1 MSSSSSKKKS
11 KKYFIKK
18 SLTKGK
24 LYLEVNQRGFLCSCN
39 NRAKDCIK
47 ESYNLL
53 NEYADKLYPSEDP
66 QQSEENKIVDD
77 DIEDSLIKEIANL
90 KNEKI
95 HERRFQVIDS
105 GANNLLFIRTT
116 LTNPGELVDTIIKD
130 IWNSGIQKTKFLLR
144 LIPIEVTCKA
154 NMNDIGTAFDQ
165 LGERHFKEK
174 SLTFSIA
181 FNHRNNNV
189 ISRDDAIKLI
199 ADRVFA
205 LRPDHKVDLKNP
217 QVTIILEV
225 IKAFAFLS
233 VIPDYFKYKKYN
245 LLSICNQEETINNA
259 D

>member
-1 MSSSSSKKKS
+1 MSSSSSSKKKA
-11 KKYFIKK
+11 KKYFTKK
-18 SLTKGK
+18 SFTKGK

-53 NEYADKLYPSEDP
+53 NEYADKLYLNEDS
-66 QQSEENKIVDD
+66 QHSDDKIADD
-77 DIEDSLIKEIANL
+77 DIEDSLEKEIATL

-95 HERRFQVIDS
+95 HKRRFQVIDS

-116 LTNPGELVDTIIKD
+116 LTNPGELVDSIIKD
-130 IWNSGIQKTKFLLR
+130 IWNSGTQKTKFLLR

-154 NMNDIGTAFDQ
+154 NMADIGAAFDH
-165 LGERHFKEK
+165 LGEKHFKETA
-174 SLTFSIA
+174 LTFSIA

-189 ISRDDAIKLI
+189 ILRDDAIKLV
-199 ADRVFA
+199 ADKVFA
-205 LRPDHKVDLKNP
+205 VRPDHKVDLKNP

-245 LLSICNQEETINNA
+245 LLSICNQETINTA